1 MQPVVTTTTGAL
13 NIHSLKSIAIPFRLY
28 GKTDV

>member
-1 MQPVVTTTTGAL
+1 MQPVVTTTIGAL
-13 NIHSLKSIAIPFRLY
+13 TIHSVKSIAIPFRLY